1 MNRLLPPTAMVGIA
15 WFLAAAAAPG
25 ALHAQTADTA
35 TAYVASS
42 QGQVYF
48 WIGCDAWQQ
57 LKPENLRRFTTR
69 ATAEAAGYRPSRS
82 RGCGGPPG
90 GGAITATIGGSA
102 TCRIARV
109 IDGDT
114 FECDGGE
121 RIRLLLIDT
130 PELDQGPYGAAAR
143 DTAALLLPAGD
154 SVRLEFDVQVRDPY
168 ERLLA
173 YAYVDSLLVN
183 RALVRRGMAVVSV
196 YPPNVRL
203 VELLRAA
210 ADSARAEGAGL
221 WSGSAF
227 ECLPADYRAG
237 RCR

>member
-1 MNRLLPPTAMVGIA
+1 MNRLLACTALSAIA
-15 WFLAAAAAPG
+15 WLTATGAAPTG
-25 ALHAQTADTA
+25 LQAQSADTT

-42 QGQVYF
+42 QGQVYY
-48 WIGCDAWQQ
+48 WVGCDSWRQ
-57 LKPENLRRFTTR
+57 LEPNNLLRFGTR
-69 ATAEAAGYRPSRS
+69 AAAEAAGYRASRS
-82 RGCGGPPG
+82 RGCGGPPTG
-90 GGAITATIGGSA
+90 AAITATIGGSA

-121 RIRLLLIDT
+121 RVRLLLIDT

-154 SVRLEFDVQVRDPY
+154 SVRLEFDVEVRDRY

-173 YAYVDSLLVN
+173 YAYVDSMLVN

-210 ADSARAEGAGL
+210 ADSARAEGVGL

-227 ECLPADYRAG
+227 ACLPADYRAG